1 MSPRFVRIA
10 ALVALLLF
18 AVAAQ
23 AQTKPSTPPQP
34 PAAAPTPLSPQEIAA
49 LEQEMLRARAEGKWV
64 TVYRNATE
72 LLQQR
77 PYTPDY
83 YIETIRAAAALD
95 RRRTAYHFMLQMQQ
109 QGLSYDLTAIEETS
123 DMTDTEAF
131 QYINNLM
138 LEAGSP
144 AGEGRAFFD
153 LPGSPADIGDLAWD
167 PTRERFLL
175 GTRFE
180 GKLLAVSDDGQ
191 AELLLR
197 SDEDNGLWSID
208 GIAVDPEHN
217 SLWIASTASPA
228 FTGFTPADARRGG
241 LFQFRLDTLEPVARF
256 NLDVDGLVHS
266 LGSVAVTQAGDVYV
280 VDRATPMVFRKA
292 ADGDRL
298 EPFLAMP
305 RLTALTDIAVTPDN
319 SRLFI
324 ADAVMGILLV
334 DPAVGRSALLRGP
347 ESLNQFGIYG
357 IEFIDG
363 SLVVTQSGL
372 SPQRIMRFELD
383 SGGAEVTSVAPIAI
397 ALEGFDTPGVG
408 TLRGEELFYFA
419 NHGTASDDDR
429 MRLWVSPVD
438 SGTSIEPPDMRL
450 FQESMRKKLEAEQQS
465 QQEPR

>member
-1 MSPRFVRIA
+1 MSLRFERIA
-10 ALVALLLF
+10 AFAALLLF
-18 AVAAQ
+18 AIAAQ
-23 AQTKPSTPPQP
+23 AQNQPSS
-34 PAAAPTPLSPQEIAA
+34 AAQTPLTPQEIAA
-49 LEQEMLRARAEGKWV
+49 LEQDMVRARSEEKWV
-64 TVYRNATE
+64 ELYRDA
-72 LLQQR
+72 LKLHQQR
-77 PYTPDY
+77 PYTPEY
-83 YIETIRAAAALD
+83 YVEIIRASAALD

-109 QGLSYDLTAIEETS
+109 QGLSYDLTAIEETAG
-123 DMTDTEAF
+123 MADTEAF
-131 QYINNLM
+131 QYMNQLM
-138 LEAGSP
+138 VEAGQP
-144 AGEGRAFFD
+144 AGEGQALLD

-167 PTRERFLL
+167 PTRERFLV

-180 GKLLAVSDDGQ
+180 GKLLAVSDGGQ
-191 AELLLR
+191 VEPLLQ
-197 SDEDNGLWSID
+197 SDEENGLWSID
-208 GIAVDPEHN
+208 GIAVDPERN

-241 LFQFRLDTLEPVARF
+241 LFQFSLDSLELVARF

-280 VDRATPMVFRKA
+280 VDRATPMVFRKT

-334 DPAVGRSALLRGP
+334 DPSVGRSALLRGP

-357 IEFIDG
+357 IEFVDG

-419 NHGTASDDDR
+419 NHGSASDDDR
-429 MRLWVSPVD
+429 MRLWVSPIN
-438 SGTSIEPPDMRL
+438 SGAPIEPPDMRL
-450 FQESMRKKLEAEQQS
+450 FKDSMRERLEAEQQS
-465 QQEPR
+465 QQDPQ